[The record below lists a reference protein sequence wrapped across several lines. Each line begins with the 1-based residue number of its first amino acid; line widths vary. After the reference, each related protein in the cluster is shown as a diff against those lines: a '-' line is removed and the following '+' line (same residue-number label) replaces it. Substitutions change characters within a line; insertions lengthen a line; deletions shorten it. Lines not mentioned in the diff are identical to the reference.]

1 MIEFIV
7 WTRKF
12 VGFGD
17 ISNDVRTK
25 TENLKTIYFIVFFI
39 GHHQILQNY
48 EFHSFRI
55 QVDCVIKCAVK
66 VE

>member
-25 TENLKTIYFIVFFI
+25 TKSLKTIYFIVFSI
-39 GHHQILQNY
+39 GHHQYFKIMSSILSVY
-48 EFHSFRI
+48 KLI
-55 QVDCVIKCAVK
+55 VY
-66 VE
+66 